1 MIAIMNEFL
10 CSLFSL
16 LDGQTLYLLS
26 QCSRVS
32 NHIELIHYS
41 IVVLQIEEFA
51 SDLSKYFQQCYQMK
65 DTQNTVR
72 NLAIVLSSYF
82 IVGSRGVPGLSH
94 LWCAFSSG
102 AG

>member
-32 NHIELIHYS
+32 EHIEIIHYS

-51 SDLSKYFQQCYQMK
+51 SDLSKYFQHCYQMK

-82 IVGSRGVPGLSH
+82 IIGSSGVPGLSH

-102 AG
+102 TG